1 MIQTPLMNQEVNAP
15 HTGGSFIAFLEETL
29 RSTNLN
35 IASGQLVIQ
44 LPSGLVGMVTARCDQ
59 AREQCLKN
67 FHAGPAGRATN
78 SSNITGQE
86 SASTLESTF
95 RTQGEVPCL
104 AEFDSSLGGFSSY
117 PIVQTRRQEL
127 ISTLRGFLQQAESL
141 RCSRAEA
148 HHRAQEVAAANARLE
163 LVVAVVEETRAITAT
178 GAKRWR
184 EIGRKTRWHK
194 LSRRDTVTEN
204 EDAEYIVE
212 VRDKRTQGNG
222 RVSYTDWVEKGRQ
235 WRETGAQRS
244 YHP

>member
-1 MIQTPLMNQEVNAP
+1 MNQEVNAP
-15 HTGGSFIAFLEETL
+15 HTGGTLSAFVEETL

-35 IASGQLVIQ
+35 LASGQLMVQ

-59 AREQCLKN
+59 IREQCLKN

-78 SSNITGQE
+78 ISNITGHE

-104 AEFDSSLGGFSSY
+104 AEFDSSLRGFSSY

-127 ISTLRGFLQQAESL
+127 ISILRGFLQQAESL

-148 HHRAQEVAAANARLE
+148 HRRAQEVAAANARLNAI
-163 LVVAVVEETRAITAT
+163 VAFSEETRASTAT
-178 GAKRWR
+178 GARRWR
-184 EIGRKTRWHK
+184 EVDRKTRWHK
-194 LSRRDTVTEN
+194 LRRRVTIFQE
-204 EDAEYIVE
+204 EDVEYIVE
-212 VRDKRTQGNG
+212 VREKQTRGNG
-222 RVSYTDWVEKGRQ
+222 SVSYTSWVEKGRQ
-235 WRETGAQRS
+235 WRGTGSQRA